1 MVYNMNVDNMRV
13 RELKEISNTVRKEDF
28 YEFIN
33 KGQNIIRTL
42 EEAGMSNGKKYLEY
56 LVKHNI
62 M

>member
-1 MVYNMNVDNMRV
+1 MINEALIEEMRV
-13 RELKEISNTVRKEDF
+13 RDLNEISQVVSKEDF

-33 KGQNIIRTL
+33 KGNNILRTL
-42 EEAGMSNGKKYLEY
+42 EEAGINNGKKYLGY